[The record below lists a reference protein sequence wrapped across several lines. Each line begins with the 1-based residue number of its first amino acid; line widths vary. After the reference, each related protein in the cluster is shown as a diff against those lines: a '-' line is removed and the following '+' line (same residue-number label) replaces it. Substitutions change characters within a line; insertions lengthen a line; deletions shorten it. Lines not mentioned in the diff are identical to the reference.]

1 MKELDERIINEGKVI
16 MPDILKVDS
25 FLNHQMDVAL
35 FEKIGAE
42 FARRFKDEAINKIL
56 TIESSGIGIAVMAA
70 RYFGHCPVVF
80 VKKNASRL
88 VNGDVYQTKIHSFT
102 KDQDYQAT
110 VAKNYLNEEDHVLI
124 IDDFLANGEAVSGMI
139 ALCQQAKADVH
150 GVGIVIEKGFQ
161 QGRQRILRQ
170 GVRLESLAVIDRF
183 EDGQVIL
190 RKDET
195 CI

>member
-1 MKELDERIINEGKVI
+1 MKELNERIINEGKVI

-42 FARRFKDEAINKIL
+42 FARRFAGVNVNKIL
-56 TIESSGIGIAVMAA
+56 TIESSGIGIAVITA
-70 RYFGHCPVVF
+70 RYFKHCPVVF
-80 VKKNASRL
+80 VKKSDSRL
-88 VNGDVYQTKIHSFT
+88 VSKDVYQTKIHSFT

-110 VAKNYLNEEDHVLI
+110 VAKSYLSKDDRVLI

-139 ALCQQAKADVH
+139 DLCHQANAHVS

-161 QGRQRILRQ
+161 LGRQRILRQ
-170 GVRLESLAVIDRF
+170 DVRLESLAVIDRF
-183 EDGQVIL
+183 EKGQVIL
-190 RKDET
+190 RKDEP